1 MKIQYS
7 LLLFLLLLGFTQ
19 CKSPAAKE
27 DRLSDDALMDT
38 VQRRTFNY
46 FWEGAEPNS
55 GLARERIHI
64 DGVYPENDQNV
75 ITSGGSGFGIMAIL
89 AGIDRGYVT
98 RQEGLE
104 RMEKIVSFLETADR
118 FHGAYPHWWY
128 GDTGKVKPFGQKD
141 NGGDLVETAFIM
153 QALLSVHQYYI
164 DGSPAEQALAAR
176 IDKLWREVDWNFYR
190 QNGQNVLYWH
200 WSPEYGWEMNFPVH
214 GYNECLIMYI
224 LAAASPT
231 HGVPAAVYHEGWA
244 QNGAIVDPH
253 KVENIELHLRYQGT
267 EAGPLFWAQYSFLE
281 TADRFHGAYPHWWY
295 GDTGKVKPFGQKDN
309 GGDLV
314 ETAFIMQALLS
325 VHQYYI
331 DGSPAEQAL
340 AARID
345 KLWREVDWNFYRQN
359 GQNVLY
365 WHWSPEYGWE
375 MNFPVHG
382 YNECLIMY
390 ILAAASPTHGVPAA
404 VYHEGWAQ
412 NGAIVDPHKV
422 ENIELHLRYQGTE
435 AGPLFWAQYSFL
447 GLDPIGLKDEYCA
460 NYFDEMRNLT
470 LVNRAYCVRNPKHY
484 KGFGPDCWG
493 LTASYSVNGYAAHA
507 PNERDDQG
515 VISPTAALS
524 SIVYTPEQSLQVM
537 RHLYE
542 MGDKVFGPYGFY
554 DAFSETDNWY
564 PQRYLA
570 IDQGPIAVML
580 ENYRSGLLW
589 KLFMSHPDVQKGLKE
604 LGFSTVSK

>member
-1 MKIQYS
+1 MLLKYCF
-7 LLLFLLLLGFTQ
+7 LLLCLLLGFTQ
-19 CKSPAAKE
+19 CKSPGTQE
-27 DRLSDDALMDT
+27 TLPSDDALMDT

-55 GLARERIHI
+55 GLARERIHM
-64 DGVYPENDQNV
+64 DGVYPENDRNV
-75 ITSGGSGFGIMAIL
+75 VTSGGSGFGIMAIL

-98 RQEGLE
+98 PEEGLQ
-104 RMEKIVSFLETADR
+104 RMEKIVTFLETADR

-128 GDTGKVKPFGQKD
+128 GDTGKVKPFGRKD

-164 DGSPAEQALAAR
+164 NGNEQEKALAAR
-176 IDKLWREVDWNFYR
+176 IDKLWREVDWDFYR
-190 QNGQNVLYWH
+190 RNGRNVLYWH
-200 WSPEYGWEMNFPVH
+200 WSPEYGWEMDFPVH

-244 QNGAIVDPH
+244 QDGAIVEPH
-253 KVENIELHLRYQGT
+253 KVEG
-267 EAGPLFWAQYSFLE
+267 
-281 TADRFHGAYPHWWY
+281 
-295 GDTGKVKPFGQKDN
+295 
-309 GGDLV
+309 
-314 ETAFIMQALLS
+314 
-325 VHQYYI
+325 
-331 DGSPAEQAL
+331 
-340 AARID
+340 
-345 KLWREVDWNFYRQN
+345 
-359 GQNVLY
+359 
-365 WHWSPEYGWE
+365 
-375 MNFPVHG
+375 
-382 YNECLIMY
+382 
-390 ILAAASPTHGVPAA
+390 
-404 VYHEGWAQ
+404 
-412 NGAIVDPHKV
+412 
-422 ENIELHLRYQGTE
+422 IELHLRYQGTE

-447 GLDPIGLKDEYCA
+447 GLDPTGLKDEYCTD
-460 NYFDEMRNLT
+460 YFHEMRNLT
-470 LVNRAYCVRNPKHY
+470 LVNRAYCIRNPKHY

-564 PQRYLA
+564 PLRYLA
-570 IDQGPIAVML
+570 IDQGPIAVMI
-580 ENYRSGLLW
+580 ENYRTGLLW
-589 KLFMSHPDVQKGLKE
+589 KLFMSHPDVQKGLEK
-604 LGFSTVSK
+604 LGFSTGK

>member
-55 GLARERIHI
+55 GLARERIHM

-141 NGGDLVETAFIM
+141 DGGDLVETAFIM

-200 WSPEYGWEMNFPVH
+200 WSPEYGWEMDFPVH

-244 QNGAIVDPH
+244 QNGAIV
-253 KVENIELHLRYQGT
+253 E
-267 EAGPLFWAQYSFLE
+267 
-281 TADRFHGAYPHWWY
+281 
-295 GDTGKVKPFGQKDN
+295 
-309 GGDLV
+309 
-314 ETAFIMQALLS
+314 
-325 VHQYYI
+325 
-331 DGSPAEQAL
+331 
-340 AARID
+340 
-345 KLWREVDWNFYRQN
+345 
-359 GQNVLY
+359 
-365 WHWSPEYGWE
+365 
-375 MNFPVHG
+375 
-382 YNECLIMY
+382 
-390 ILAAASPTHGVPAA
+390 
-404 VYHEGWAQ
+404 
-412 NGAIVDPHKV
+412 PHKV

-447 GLDPIGLKDEYCA
+447 GLDPTGLKDEYCA

-493 LTASYSVNGYAAHA
+493 LTASYSANGYAAHA

-564 PQRYLA
+564 PQR
-570 IDQGPIAVML
+570 
-580 ENYRSGLLW
+580 
-589 KLFMSHPDVQKGLKE
+589 
-604 LGFSTVSK
+604 

>member
-1 MKIQYS
+1 MNIDMLLKYCF
-7 LLLFLLLLGFTQ
+7 LLLCLLLGFTQ
-19 CKSPAAKE
+19 CKSPGTQE
-27 DRLSDDALMDT
+27 TLPSDDALMDT

-55 GLARERIHI
+55 GLARERIHM
-64 DGVYPENDQNV
+64 DGVYLENDRNV
-75 ITSGGSGFGIMAIL
+75 VTSGGSGFGIMAIL

-98 RQEGLE
+98 PEEGLQ
-104 RMEKIVSFLETADR
+104 RMEKIVTFLETADR

-128 GDTGKVKPFGQKD
+128 GDTGKVKPFGRKD

-164 DGSPAEQALAAR
+164 NGNEQEKALAAR
-176 IDKLWREVDWNFYR
+176 IDKLWREVDWDFYR
-190 QNGQNVLYWH
+190 RNGRNVLYWH
-200 WSPEYGWEMNFPVH
+200 WSPEYGWEMDFPVH

-244 QNGAIVDPH
+244 QDGAIVEPH
-253 KVENIELHLRYQGT
+253 KVEG
-267 EAGPLFWAQYSFLE
+267 
-281 TADRFHGAYPHWWY
+281 
-295 GDTGKVKPFGQKDN
+295 
-309 GGDLV
+309 
-314 ETAFIMQALLS
+314 
-325 VHQYYI
+325 
-331 DGSPAEQAL
+331 
-340 AARID
+340 
-345 KLWREVDWNFYRQN
+345 
-359 GQNVLY
+359 
-365 WHWSPEYGWE
+365 
-375 MNFPVHG
+375 
-382 YNECLIMY
+382 
-390 ILAAASPTHGVPAA
+390 
-404 VYHEGWAQ
+404 
-412 NGAIVDPHKV
+412 
-422 ENIELHLRYQGTE
+422 IELHLRYQGTE

-447 GLDPIGLKDEYCA
+447 GLDPTGLKDEYCTD
-460 NYFDEMRNLT
+460 YFHEMRNLT
-470 LVNRAYCVRNPKHY
+470 LVNRAYCIRNPKHY

-564 PQRYLA
+564 PRRYLA
-570 IDQGPIAVML
+570 IDQD
-580 ENYRSGLLW
+580 R
-589 KLFMSHPDVQKGLKE
+589 
-604 LGFSTVSK
+604 